1 MIRFS
6 RQRLQPFFSFALF
19 FFLFLVF
26 PQMACATTILLDPGH
41 SYPSHQ
47 GDVDPTTKLHVG
59 DNDGAPGERKAMQ
72 ETAELVRDK
81 LKADGYNVVLTK
93 NSVDGDDDLDL
104 IKRAV
109 KANTAKAD
117 LAVSLHYDDLHEFGK
132 WGQVYTQKVGL
143 SRYNGTSGNK
153 LNEKKFELQPIADK
167 SKGYATP
174 FLDERGKAEGHTP
187 DNTNANF
194 DGRGTDFSKGNIP
207 MVMLFATV
215 PWIYNEAGGKKFNK
229 EKYAEGIYNAI
240 KKAVPSDGSGAG
252 GSGDASSSC
261 VITKVGDPKASP
273 PPLPPECG
281 SSGVGGGPII
291 EWAQKIADKL
301 KKGNNGNFSV
311 LKDNVCNGS
320 NCAHQKPGPSTGSC
334 YSDPNGVQNCYWCT
348 WIVIDSY
355 TLAGVKI
362 PQNLMAVGLYDDMKK
377 LPGFVGYDYNGGGSS
392 YIESI
397 RKVKPG
403 YAIGF
408 EGHIGLVKS
417 ISVNERGDG
426 TITTLESNS
435 GSTSHTWPISGGT
448 IKKGGGHAIRGLAG
462 QK

>member
-6 RQRLQPFFSFALF
+6 SKLQPLFSFTLLL
-19 FFLFLVF
+19 FLFLSL
-26 PQMACATTILLDPGH
+26 PPMASATTIVLDPGH
-41 SYPSHQ
+41 SFPSKQ
-47 GDVDPTTKLHVG
+47 GAVDPVTKLHVG
-59 DNDGAPGERKAMQ
+59 DNDGAEGERKAMQ
-72 ETAELVRDK
+72 ETAELVMKK
-81 LKADGYNVVLTK
+81 LNEDGYNVVITK
-93 NSVDGDDDLDL
+93 NSIDGDGDIDL

-117 LAVSLHYDDLHEFGK
+117 LAVSLHYDNEHDFGK

-143 SRYNGTSGNK
+143 SRYNGTSGNRQ
-153 LNEKKFELQPIADK
+153 NEKKFELQPIADK
-167 SKGYATP
+167 SKEYATP
-174 FLDERGKAEGHTP
+174 FLDERDKAEGHRP

-194 DGRGTDFSKGNIP
+194 DSRGDDFSKGNIP

-215 PWIYNEAGGKKFNK
+215 PWIYNEAGGKNFDK
-229 EKYAEGIYNAI
+229 EKYALGIYNAI
-240 KKAVPSDGSGAG
+240 KKAVPSDGSKLG
-252 GSGDASSSC
+252 GSGDTSASC
-261 VITKVGDPKASP
+261 VITKVGDPKVSP
-273 PPLPPECG
+273 PQLPSECG
-281 SSGVGGGPII
+281 ATVAGGPII

-311 LKDNVCNGS
+311 LKDNVCNGKI
-320 NCAHQKPGPSTGSC
+320 CAHQKPGPSTGSC

-362 PQNLMAVGLYDDMKK
+362 PPNLMAVGLYGDMKK
-377 LPGFVGYDYNGGGSS
+377 LPGFVGYDYNGGGAS

-417 ISVNERGDG
+417 ISVNEKGDG
-426 TITTLESNS
+426 TITTIESNS
-435 GSTSHTWPISGGT
+435 GSTSHTWPISGGVV
-448 IKKGGGHAIRGLAG
+448 KKGGGHAIIGFAG